1 MTASPSL
8 RLARPDD
15 ARAIAAIY
23 APVLQHTAISFEVD
37 TVTAEEMAQRVATTL
52 LRYPWLVAEAGGE
65 VLGYAYAAQ
74 HRTRAAYSWSTD
86 VSVYL
91 ADHARRRGL
100 GSALYTALLDLLAAQ
115 GYANAF
121 AGITLPNAPSIRL
134 HESLGFV
141 AIGVYRAVGW
151 KLGRWHDVSWWQRR
165 LTTSDAAPGTP
176 FPMPDLPESTVTDAL
191 QAGATTLTSAG
202 GA

>member
-1 MTASPSL
+1 MTTSPTL

-15 ARAIAAIY
+15 AAAIAAIY
-23 APVLQHTAISFEVD
+23 APLLQHTAVSFEVD
-37 TVTAEEMAQRVATTL
+37 PVPADQMADRVVTTL
-52 LRYPWLVAEAGGE
+52 LQYPWLVAEAGGD

-74 HRTRAAYSWSTD
+74 HRTRAAYRWSTD

-91 ADHARRRGL
+91 ADHARGRGL
-100 GSALYTALLDLLAAQ
+100 GRALYTALLDLLTAQ

-121 AGITLPNAPSIRL
+121 AGIALPNPASIGL

-151 KLGRWHDVSWWQRR
+151 KLGRWHDVGWWQRR
-165 LTTSDAAPGTP
+165 LTTSDAAPRTP
-176 FPMPDLPESTVTDAL
+176 IPMPDLAEPIVATAL
-191 QAGATTLTSAG
+191 EAGVSIMARA
-202 GA
+202 